1 VEPSSPDA
9 ARNDRAD
16 RAAKNEAV
24 FRRVNERLEEVN
36 ESFKV
41 TTDNTKFVCECAS
54 IECAERVELTLSKYE
69 AVRRVPTHFIV
80 KPDHVLPE
88 EEERVVERQE
98 QYVVVEKFGRAGE
111 RARQLDP
118 RDG

>member
-1 VEPSSPDA
+1 MKPSSPDE
-9 ARNDRAD
+9 ARDDRGD
-16 RAAKNEAV
+16 RAARNEAV

-36 ESFKV
+36 QGFQLV
-41 TTDNTKFVCECAS
+41 TDKAEFVCECARL
-54 IECAERVELTLSKYE
+54 ECAERVEMTRSTYE
-69 AVRRVPTHFIV
+69 ALRRVPTHFVV

-88 EEERVVERQE
+88 EERVVERQA

-118 RDG
+118 RGD

>member
-1 VEPSSPDA
+1 MEPSSPDE
-9 ARNDRAD
+9 ARDDRAD
-16 RAAKNEAV
+16 RAAQNEAV

-36 ESFKV
+36 EGFQLIS
-41 TTDNTKFVCECAS
+41 DNAQFVCECAS
-54 IECAERVELTLSKYE
+54 IECSDRIEMTLPKYE
-69 AVRRVPTHFIV
+69 AMRRVPTHFIV

-88 EEERVVERQE
+88 EERVVEQHT

-118 RDG
+118 RSD

>member
-9 ARNDRAD
+9 ARDDRAD

-36 ESFKV
+36 ESFQV
-41 TTDNTKFVCECAS
+41 ATDNAQFVCECAR

-69 AVRRVPTHFIV
+69 AVRRVPTRFIV
-80 KPDHVLPE
+80 KPDHVLP

-118 RDG
+118 RGG

>member
-1 VEPSSPDA
+1 MEPSSPDE
-9 ARNDRAD
+9 ARDDRAD
-16 RAAKNEAV
+16 RAAQNEAV

-36 ESFKV
+36 EGFQLVS
-41 TTDNTKFVCECAS
+41 DNAEFVCECAS
-54 IECAERVELTLSKYE
+54 IACSERVEMALSTYE
-69 AVRRVPTHFIV
+69 AVRRFPTHFIV

-88 EEERVVERQE
+88 EERVVERHA

-118 RDG
+118 RSD

>member
-1 VEPSSPDA
+1 VEPSSPDQ
-9 ARNDRAD
+9 ARDDRAD
-16 RAAKNEAV
+16 RAAQNEAV

-36 ESFKV
+36 EAFQV
-41 TTDNTKFVCECAS
+41 ATDNAQFVCECAK
-54 IECAERVELTLSKYE
+54 IECVERIEMTLSKYE
-69 AVRRVPTHFIV
+69 ALRRVPTHFIV

-88 EEERVVERQE
+88 EERVVERQT

-111 RARQLDP
+111 RARQLNP

>member
-1 VEPSSPDA
+1 MEPSSSDET
-9 ARNDRAD
+9 RENRAD
-16 RAAKNEAV
+16 RAAQNEAV
-24 FRRVNERLEEVN
+24 FRRVNERLEDIN
-36 ESFKV
+36 ESFQV
-41 TTDNTKFVCECAS
+41 ATDTAEFVCECAS
-54 IECAERVELTLSKYE
+54 IECAERVQMTLAQYE
-69 AVRRVPTHFIV
+69 ALRRVPTHFIV

-88 EEERVVERQE
+88 EERVVERQA